1 MGAIYFEN
9 KRSLVYDAGIS
20 ILLFRSILL
29 KKSDP

>member
-9 KRSLVYDAGIS
+9 KWSLVYDAAIS
-20 ILLFRSILL
+20 ILLFLSMLL